1 MRPSVPGL
9 RRPSVRWGVTLAVAA
24 VLGAATE
31 LLAKRPPDLLQLRV
45 RRGDAP
51 ARPLGDVLEKAP
63 AIVAFWATYC
73 PPCRAEVPILQRAA
87 RRWRS
92 RGVRVLGVALDVG
105 DPARAAR
112 AAAEWGIDYE
122 SYWTPADQL
131 DAAERL
137 LPNGLPVT
145 FFVGPAGV
153 TRHDRFLSDKELE
166 PLIPKHLGVTPP
178 PEKGGD

>member
-1 MRPSVPGL
+1 MPGL
-9 RRPSVRWGVTLAVAA
+9 RRPSKRWGAALAVVAL
-24 VLGAATE
+24 LGATE
-31 LLAKRPPDLLQLRV
+31 VLAGRPADLLELRV
-45 RRGDAP
+45 RRGDAA
-51 ARPLGDVLEKAP
+51 ARPLGEVLEKAP

-73 PPCRAEVPILQRAA
+73 PPCRAEVPVLQRAA

-92 RGVRVLGVALDVG
+92 RGVRVLGIALDVG

-137 LPNGLPVT
+137 LPNGLPAT

-153 TRHDRFLSDKELE
+153 TRQDRFLSDKDLE
-166 PLIPKHLGVTPP
+166 PLIPEHLGVTPP
-178 PEKGGD
+178 PEKRGD